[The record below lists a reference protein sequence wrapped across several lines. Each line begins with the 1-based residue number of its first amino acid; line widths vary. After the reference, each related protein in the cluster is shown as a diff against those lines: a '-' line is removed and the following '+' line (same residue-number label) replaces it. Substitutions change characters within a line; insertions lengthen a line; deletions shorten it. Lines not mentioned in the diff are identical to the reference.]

1 MICPTCG
8 VEFKGGAFTRSRGPG
23 TSRRMRECPNGHE
36 FEEPKRVRVDKRDRI
51 VSALRA
57 QDMCDVCAGDGV
69 PISGAP
75 SICGGTGRGADEK
88 AGLRKAVFDLR
99 TQLDEARADAE
110 RWRWAVKHAAWL
122 RHEHC
127 AYVAIPVALD
137 ADLSCVAM
145 RRAAVDAEIART
157 GGTKDD

>member
-1 MICPTCG
+1 MSSESQRFAEWFEKQRRESFDRLSDYGQFEDHPKWG
-8 VEFKGGAFTRSRGPG
+8 LAAFGDMHKAWMARAS
-23 TSRRMRECPNGHE
+23 
-36 FEEPKRVRVDKRDRI
+36 VDDRI
-51 VSALRA
+51 VSELRA
-57 QDMCDVCAGDGV
+57 QL
-69 PISGAP
+69 
-75 SICGGTGRGADEK
+75 E
-88 AGLRKAVFDLR
+88 
-99 TQLDEARADAE
+99 EARADAE